1 MLVNTSAPSTL
12 QQKNKSDY
20 LSVASAG
27 YTIDLEQH
35 DNLLPVWG
43 IDQAVGM
50 FLIYFCLV

>member
-1 MLVNTSAPSTL
+1 MLVNMSAPSTL
-12 QQKNKSDY
+12 QQKNESDY

-27 YTIDLEQH
+27 YTIDLERH
-35 DNLLPVWG
+35 DNLLLVWG